1 MKYIIIVIFLFSVY
15 TNVFAGDKKE
25 MFELSRKSCVKVVS
39 VTGNAKGSG
48 FFIAEDLVV
57 SCFHVIAEIDQVVA
71 KIKQNENN
79 ISENIFQDIKII
91 TIDGEEIDAHCISPP
106 SRAELSPLI
115 NDFAIIKLSSKPT
128 NLSGYILELTDD
140 DLQDL
145 SIGENCYYSGYP
157 LAVPT
162 IITNKGIISGIAQ
175 NINIICVQGCI
186 NKGNSGGALISEKGK
201 VLGIISMREGGISK
215 GLQELTLY
223 IESTSKQGS
232 VKIMGVDPLQA
243 IKATVETLDKY
254 ISTGLGYARYISSLE
269 EYCKKYNIKI
279 GS

>member
-1 MKYIIIVIFLFSVY
+1 MKYIIIAIFFFSVY
-15 TNVFAGDKKE
+15 TKAFAGDKKE
-25 MFELSRKSCVKVVS
+25 MFELSRKCCVKVIS
-39 VTGNAKGSG
+39 VTGNSKGSG

-57 SCFHVIAEIDQVVA
+57 TCFHVIAEIN
-71 KIKQNENN
+71 QNGTN
-79 ISENIFQDIKII
+79 ISYNIFQDIKII
-91 TIDGEEIDAHCISPP
+91 TLDGEEIASHCISPP
-106 SRAELSPLI
+106 SQTEPSPLI
-115 NDFAIIKLSSKPT
+115 NDFAIIKLSNKPT

-162 IITNKGIISGIAQ
+162 IVTIKGIISGIAQ
-175 NINIICVQGCI
+175 NENIICVQGSI

-215 GLQELTLY
+215 GLHELKLY

-232 VKIMGVDPLQA
+232 VRLMGVDPLQA
-243 IKATVETLDKY
+243 IKATVETLDTY
-254 ISTGLGYARYISSLE
+254 ISTGLGYARYISSLS